1 MTDETFELAIFMLR
15 CFFFLSTWGAK
26 GDPSEKISKEFE
38 QKFAENRVWTP
49 SFKNLASFLNKY
61 LKIWSH
67 ANQNFSSKYFVSSIK
82 QNNY

>member
-1 MTDETFELAIFMLR
+1 ML
-15 CFFFLSTWGAK
+15 FFLSTWGAK

-49 SFKNLASFLNKY
+49 SFKNQPVKLSGFFFLDKY
-61 LKIWSH
+61 LKNWSH
-67 ANQNFSSKYFVSSIK
+67 ANQNFSSKYFLSSIK